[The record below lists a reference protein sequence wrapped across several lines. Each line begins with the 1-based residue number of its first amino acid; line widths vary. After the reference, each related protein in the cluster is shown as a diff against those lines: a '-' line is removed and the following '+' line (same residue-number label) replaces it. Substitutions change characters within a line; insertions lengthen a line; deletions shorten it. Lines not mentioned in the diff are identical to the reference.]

1 MESRLRIAGQAIH
14 PVLIMFPLGLFTMAV
29 LFDLANVL
37 GAPDIIGQLAYW
49 NILAGLVGGILVVLA
64 VAIDLALV
72 RNGRVKRTG
81 ALRNLMSMGVLVLFA
96 VVLLLR
102 MQSPDRVA
110 GWGILAVEVV
120 SLAASFYAAWF
131 AGELANKRP
140 LPVAARP

>member
-72 RNGRVKRTG
+72 RNGRVKRAG

-110 GWGILAVEVV
+110 GWGILAVEAV